1 MASWAAFWDRPH
13 SIYVNET
20 HLRAHFERLG
30 RDTLALLP
38 LRGRR
43 ALLDFGC
50 GDALA
55 APRFAQAGWRVHLY
69 DASPETRRR
78 LAARYGGNAQIVV
91 LDEAGLAALGS
102 GSMDAILASSVVQY
116 VPRPELPA
124 LLARW
129 CALLAPEGHLLVA
142 DVVTAGGSAL
152 VDAASLLSFARA
164 HGFLGAAL
172 LGLVRTFFSDYR
184 RLRRELG
191 LASYG
196 AEEFLALLS
205 AAGFTVERLPANPG
219 PSPHRL
225 AFLGHPA

>member
-20 HLRAHFERLG
+20 HLHAHFERLG
-30 RDTLALLP
+30 RDVLARLP
-38 LRGRR
+38 PKGGRV
-43 ALLDFGC
+43 LLDYGC

-91 LDEAGLAALGS
+91 LDDAGMAALAPGA
-102 GSMDAILASSVVQY
+102 MDAILASSVVQY
-116 VPRPELPA
+116 VARAELPT

-129 CALLAPEGHLLVA
+129 HALLAPEGQLLVA
-142 DVVTAGGSAL
+142 DIVTPRSSAL
-152 VDAASLLSFARA
+152 TDAASLLSFARA

-191 LASYG
+191 LASYE
-196 AEEFLALLS
+196 AEEFIGLLS
-205 AAGFTVERLPANPG
+205 AAGFRAERLPANPG

-225 AFLGHPA
+225 AVLGHRA

>member
-1 MASWAAFWDRPH
+1 MTSWAAFWDRPH

-20 HLRAHFERLG
+20 HLHAHFERLG
-30 RDTLALLP
+30 RDVLARLP
-38 LRGRR
+38 PKGGR
-43 ALLDFGC
+43 ALLDYGC

-55 APRFAQAGWRVHLY
+55 APRFAQASWRVHLY

-78 LAARYGGNAQIVV
+78 LLARYGGNAQITV
-91 LDEAGLAALGS
+91 LDDAGVAALPA

-116 VPRPELPA
+116 VARAELPA

-129 CALLAPEGHLLVA
+129 RALLAPEGQLLVG
-142 DVVTAGGSAL
+142 DVVAPGASAL
-152 VDAASLLSFARA
+152 VDAKSLLSFARA

-205 AAGFTVERLPANPG
+205 AAGFGAERLFVNPG

>member
-13 SIYVNET
+13 SIYVNEA

-30 RDTLALLP
+30 GDLLALLP
-38 LRGRR
+38 PEGGRV
-43 ALLDFGC
+43 LLDYGC

-55 APRFAQAGWRVHLY
+55 APRFAAAGWRVHLY

-78 LAARYGGNAQIVV
+78 LLDRYRGQDSITV
-91 LDEAGLAALGS
+91 LDDDALAACAR
-102 GSMDAILASSVVQY
+102 GSMDAILVNSVVQY
-116 VPRPELPA
+116 VPRAELPA

-129 CALLAPEGHLLVA
+129 HALLASSGRILVA
-142 DVVTAGGSAL
+142 DVMAPGASSLADAHAL
-152 VDAASLLSFARA
+152 LRFASR
-164 HGFLGAAL
+164 HGFLGAAV

-196 AEEFLALLS
+196 ADEFLALL
-205 AAGFTVERLPANPG
+205 ATAGFKAQRLAANPG

-225 AFLGHPA
+225 AFMGRSR

>member
-20 HLRAHFERLG
+20 HLHAHFERLG
-30 RDTLALLP
+30 RDVLARLP
-38 LRGRR
+38 PMGGR

-55 APRFAQAGWRVHLY
+55 APRFAEAGWRVHLY

-78 LAARYGGNAQIVV
+78 LAARYGGHTQIAV
-91 LDEAGLAALGS
+91 LDEAGLAALGP

-116 VPRPELPA
+116 VPRPDLPA

-129 CALLAPEGHLLVA
+129 RALLAPDGHLLVA
-142 DVVTAGGSAL
+142 DIVTPGGSAL

-196 AEEFLALLS
+196 ADEFTRLLT
-205 AAGFTVERLPANPG
+205 AAGLRAEQLPANPG

-225 AFLGHPA
+225 AFLGHPI